1 MYISLFKLT
10 AEDEELFETWSPR
23 FGWIRHPVSIRHV
36 TTEETCAYASP
47 GNEEKVI
54 TKLNLNK
61 PYESRDWLH
70 MANICPS
77 DLKLGGCFPEP
88 CDIL

>member
-1 MYISLFKLT
+1 M
-10 AEDEELFETWSPR
+10 
-23 FGWIRHPVSIRHV
+23 